1 MKIGMSQ
8 LISQPDASKTCLRAV
23 CQGNTT
29 QHKYYGLTKKKK
41 NMNVL
46 KLTAV
51 NFAIQ
56 AFTKGK
62 SNNEV
67 K

>member
-1 MKIGMSQ
+1 MPRKHN
-8 LISQPDASKTCLRAV
+8 ISIMVLPK
-23 CQGNTT
+23 
-29 QHKYYGLTKKKK
+29 KKKK

-62 SNNEV
+62 SNSEV